1 MTSKETILAIIELK
15 IKNLI
20 KKCDGFVTYNEFN
33 PVRNIVYGF
42 IGLVLVAF
50 AGALITLIIK

>member
-20 KKCDGFVTYNEFN
+20 KKCDGFVTRGEFS
-33 PVRNIVYGF
+33 PVKNIVYGF
-42 IGLVLVAF
+42 VGLVLVAF
-50 AGALITLIIK
+50 AGALIALIIR